1 VGGGAAAFATIID
14 EGTAAMGLFG
24 GVLGFF
30 VGLPIGLAAAY
41 FLYLRYF
48 AARRRLQVRRRRA
61 SSSSAPRCRIYFED
75 LNPSRR
81 ENRRLIVRVGWLI
94 NSMHVFV
101 LNHLLGARTH
111 RG

>member
-81 ENRRLIVRVGWLI
+81 ENR
-94 NSMHVFV
+94 
-101 LNHLLGARTH
+101 
-111 RG
+111 